1 MPRLLAFFQ
10 SDCPT
15 CRLIVPYLNALAK
28 GSVPLTGISQ
38 DGDAETRDFVR
49 QTAAAFPV
57 ELDIGLERSKALDL
71 VTVPSLVVVDD
82 AGKPIRIEPGF
93 DKQSINEI
101 AAFFGH
107 APVATPYD
115 GLPASKPGCSS
126 RHLEILAEGESAP
139 ALDAF
144 AQQGALALELNVADS
159 EDPVEYCFRTF
170 HDALPVVP
178 PTRERIARMLSGTS
192 IDPLEVIGRIPPCY
206 GEATVQKIAANAV
219 MAGCTPEMMRVLI
232 PLVRAVCDERF
243 NAHGV
248 QATTQF
254 AAPLIVM
261 NGPIRKELGF
271 HSRQNLFSNVARSNS
286 TVGRALQL
294 ILLNLGGARPQTID
308 MSTMGNAGKFSFCIA
323 ENEEE
328 SPWEPLHVELGFKQE
343 ESTLTLFAA
352 GSPHGIA
359 EQAARTARGVLK
371 TISYSL
377 AAIWSYRSCRTIEVF
392 LILAPEHVKTIQRD
406 GWSKQDV
413 RQFLFENTGVPLRY
427 YRDDEPGEGTQ
438 ARANYKEIVI
448 DGEHCY
454 QKFNSPDSIKI
465 IVAGGTAG
473 KFSAMLQGWQS
484 GPRGSQMV
492 TYPIP

>member
-1 MPRLLAFFQ
+1 MPQLLAFFQ

-28 GSVPLTGISQ
+28 ASVPVTGISQ
-38 DGDAETRDFVR
+38 DPYEQTCEFVR
-49 QTAAAFPV
+49 QTGVAFPV
-57 ELDIGLERSKALDL
+57 EQDICLERSKRFDL
-71 VTVPSLVVVDD
+71 VTVPSLVVLDD
-82 AGKPIRIEPGF
+82 AGVVQRIEPGF
-93 DKQSINEI
+93 DKQAVNEI
-101 AAFFGH
+101 AAYFGA

-115 GLPASKPGCSS
+115 GFPASKPGCSS
-126 RHLEILAEGESAP
+126 RHLEIVAEGEAAP

-144 AQQGALALELNVADS
+144 SQHGVAALELDVEGS
-159 EDPVEYCFRTF
+159 EDLIEYCFRTF

-178 PTRERIARMLSGTS
+178 PTRERIGRMLRATAL
-192 IDPLEVIGRIPPCY
+192 DPLTVIGRIPPCY
-206 GEATVQKIAANAV
+206 GEATVEKIAANAV
-219 MAGCTPEMMRVLI
+219 MAGCVPEMMRVLI

-261 NGPIRKELGF
+261 NGPIRAELGF
-271 HSRQNLFSNVARSNS
+271 HSRQNFFSNVARSNS

-308 MSTMGNAGKFSFCIA
+308 MSTMGNAGKFSFCIV

-328 SPWEPLHVELGFKQE
+328 SPWEPLHVELGFKPE

-371 TISYSL
+371 TITYSL
-377 AAIWSYRSCRTIEVF
+377 ATNWSYRSCRSVEVF
-392 LILAPEHVKTIQRD
+392 LILAPEHVKTIHRD

-413 RQFLFENTGVPLRY
+413 RSFLFENTGVPLRY
-427 YRDDEPGEGTQ
+427 YRDDEPGEGVK
-438 ARANYKEIVI
+438 ARDTYKEIVI

-454 QKFNSPDSIKI
+454 QKFNSPDAIKI

-473 KFSAMLQGWQS
+473 KFSAMMQGWQS

>member
-1 MPRLLAFFQ
+1 M
-10 SDCPT
+10 
-15 CRLIVPYLNALAK
+15 N
-28 GSVPLTGISQ
+28 
-38 DGDAETRDFVR
+38 
-49 QTAAAFPV
+49 
-57 ELDIGLERSKALDL
+57 
-71 VTVPSLVVVDD
+71 
-82 AGKPIRIEPGF
+82 
-93 DKQSINEI
+93 
-101 AAFFGH
+101 
-107 APVATPYD
+107 
-115 GLPASKPGCSS
+115 LP
-126 RHLEILAEGESAP
+126 
-139 ALDAF
+139 D
-144 AQQGALALELNVADS
+144 N

-178 PTRERIARMLSGTS
+178 PTRERIDRMLKATTL
-192 IDPLEVIGRIPPCY
+192 DPLTVIGRIPPCY
-206 GEATVQKIAANAV
+206 GEATVEKIAANAV
-219 MAGCTPEMMRVLI
+219 MAGCLPEMMRILI

-254 AAPLIVM
+254 AAPLIVV
-261 NGPIRKELGF
+261 NGPIREELGF

-328 SPWEPLHVELGFKQE
+328 SPWEPLHVELGFKPD

-352 GSPHGIA
+352 GSPHGIS

-371 TISYSL
+371 TITYSL
-377 AAIWSYRSCRTIEVF
+377 AVNWSYRSCRSVEVF

-413 RQFLFENTGVPLRY
+413 RNFLFENTGVPLRY
-427 YRDDEPGEGTQ
+427 YRYDEPGEGTK
-438 ARANYKEIVI
+438 ARDTYKEIVI
-448 DGEHCY
+448 DGEPCY

-473 KFSAMLQGWQS
+473 KFSAMMQGWQS

-492 TYPIP
+492 TYPVT